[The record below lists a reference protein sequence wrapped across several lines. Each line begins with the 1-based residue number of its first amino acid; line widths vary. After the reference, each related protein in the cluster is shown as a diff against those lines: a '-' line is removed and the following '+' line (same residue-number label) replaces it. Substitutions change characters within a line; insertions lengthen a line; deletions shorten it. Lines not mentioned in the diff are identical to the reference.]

1 MFCCRADESWFPAVD
16 AWMADTGRPLEAYR
30 AHVAPDTQVYYNEW
44 SVTASGLLNC
54 RRGCLVVGGWLC
66 SSPLNSL
73 EEIHCC
79 TLLAA
84 HHS

>member
-30 AHVAPDTQVYYNEW
+30 AQVAPDTQVYYNEW

-54 RRGCLVVGGWLC
+54 WRDCLFWLEAGCVG
-66 SSPLNSL
+66 
-73 EEIHCC
+73 HR
-79 TLLAA
+79 
-84 HHS
+84 